1 MSDKVT
7 PEEVK
12 ALIKRHGLTGSQ
24 VAKIC
29 GVNPRTVRSW
39 QAPKDSNS
47 YRPIPLSAW
56 RLLLIATREK
66 TVDEIFDID
75 DNEKGD

>member
-1 MSDKVT
+1 MFEKVT

-12 ALIKRHGLTGSQ
+12 TLIKRHGLTGSQ
-24 VAKIC
+24 VANIC

-39 QAPKDSNS
+39 QAPKESNS

-56 RLLLIATREK
+56 KLLLIATREK
-66 TVDEIFDID
+66 TPKEIFEEDYKEGNI
-75 DNEKGD
+75 

>member
-12 ALIKRHGLTGSQ
+12 ALVRRHGLTGSQ
-24 VAKIC
+24 IANIC
-29 GVNPRTVRSW
+29 GVKPRTVRSW

-56 RLLLIATREK
+56 KLLLIATREK
-66 TVDEIFDID
+66 TVDEIFEG
-75 DNEKGD
+75 DNL